1 MLPVST
7 SAFCSHSLLCSGH
20 YFQSQI
26 YVVFLCSTRTI
37 LGASIWR
44 QKSIGSSTTRSQRNQ
59 LSASDPDIR
68 YWIAL
73 RRCVWRGAISSIVPS
88 RPYLPLASIWTKIS
102 WHSEWRHT
110 QPCVYDQRLALD
122 WVKEILHH
130 FGGDCNRVT
139 VGGESPG
146 PAITLHQITAFGG
159 TQLAPF
165 QQAYL
170 SSPAFNP
177 NPYDWLQEQT
187 YNNFLG
193 YANVSSLAELRA
205 ASSETIIRA
214 NELLVYNSTFGASG
228 GIGPAVDGNIV
239 PQLPALLLAQSRRAK
254 NVRTIFTGHNSN
266 EGFIFVDPAV

>member
-1 MLPVST
+1 MT
-7 SAFCSHSLLCSGH
+7 S
-20 YFQSQI
+20 
-26 YVVFLCSTRTI
+26 
-37 LGASIWR
+37 
-44 QKSIGSSTTRSQRNQ
+44 K
-59 LSASDPDIR
+59 D
-68 YWIAL
+68 
-73 RRCVWRGAISSIVPS
+73 
-88 RPYLPLASIWTKIS
+88 
-102 WHSEWRHT
+102 EWRHT

-254 NVRTIFTGHNSN
+254 NNATALHDRLKTELIPDVQ
-266 EGFIFVDPAV
+266 PAVLDYITDTLYPPIFSYQKELGLFFSNQTSIGYNDSISSLATLQADWFLTSNAYALLKAFGVNRTYAYLFDEGLGLHGEDTPYTFYGIGLVHATVARAF